1 MCTPHPLYQNQVV
14 FKNDDIGVAST
25 KPRKWLTQSS
35 ISVIFILQNHKSFS
49 CVHISNLI
57 SGFLSNIDYVSLKIK
72 RLETSSLVFKFGKPP
87 KPPKIKFVTKPP
99 LKNQHR
105 YRAHNCEMYFR
116 TLFFFFIKGLNF
128 DQSMFEPIKNPNK
141 TL

>member
-1 MCTPHPLYQNQVV
+1 MELKTSKLNKVGSKHNVCTTPPL
-14 FKNDDIGVAST
+14 ST

-49 CVHISNLI
+49 CVHTSNLI

-72 RLETSSLVFKFGKPP
+72 KLEISSLVSKFGKPP
-87 KPPKIKFVTKPP
+87 KPSKIKFVTKPP

-105 YRAHNCEMYFR
+105 YRVHSCEMYFR
-116 TLFFFFIKGLNF
+116 TLFFYYYQRAKLWSIYVWTHQK
-128 DQSMFEPIKNPNK
+128 PW
-141 TL
+141 